1 MKKSSPFVQGTLILT
16 AANIFSRF
24 IGFYNR
30 IFLAGLIGA
39 HQMGVYQL
47 IFPIYLVGFA
57 LCFHGYETALSQI
70 VAAQMAKGRPENCR
84 KILKITLAVTILL
97 SVICACF
104 FYFFADELCM
114 KFLHEKDCIPCLKA
128 AVFAMPFVGVKA
140 CIHSYHIGLGKPGLP
155 SVSLCI
161 EQVSRILG
169 IYAVSVTFFLELE
182 TPALIAVLGM
192 VAGEMASCRLSPFKD
207 KAAKQRTAGGFL
219 QKAFWQPAFPQLS
232 ADLQLPLH
240 YTAAESG
247 KYFNSDDADQVLLQS
262 ALFGRSIWYPDRN
275 GDSLYQLSVQH
286 HQLHLCDAS
295 AESISRDSGT
305 GLPHITQ
312 GHQILPFLLLS
323 AGDRK
328 FLFIF
333 YSGAI
338 YRTDRIPQQRG
349 RHVPEDA
356 LLFVSGALSF
366 RNPVQYPE
374 RSWEDQNH
382 AV

>member
-169 IYAVSVTFFLELE
+169 IYAVSVTFFK
-182 TPALIAVLGM
+182 
-192 VAGEMASCRLSPFKD
+192 R
-207 KAAKQRTAGGFL
+207 
-219 QKAFWQPAFPQLS
+219 
-232 ADLQLPLH
+232 
-240 YTAAESG
+240 
-247 KYFNSDDADQVLLQS
+247 
-262 ALFGRSIWYPDRN
+262 
-275 GDSLYQLSVQH
+275 
-286 HQLHLCDAS
+286 
-295 AESISRDSGT
+295 
-305 GLPHITQ
+305 
-312 GHQILPFLLLS
+312 
-323 AGDRK
+323 
-328 FLFIF
+328 
-333 YSGAI
+333 
-338 YRTDRIPQQRG
+338 
-349 RHVPEDA
+349 
-356 LLFVSGALSF
+356 
-366 RNPVQYPE
+366 
-374 RSWEDQNH
+374 
-382 AV
+382 